1 MTSLAKGSLLTF
13 FFSLCGA
20 AFIVSHQMREDKP
33 APLPHAL
40 FAVVNGQLSACR
52 AADYTSAYRHAA
64 MGLQQ
69 KFTLPQFERM
79 MRRNY
84 RHVAEARRVEFGTVR
99 LDGAS
104 ATVEVFFFANNGDMR
119 GFLYSLTAEG
129 ESWKI
134 SGVQELEPSRQSR
147 RPAGSLA

>member
-20 AFIVSHQMREDKP
+20 AFIVSHHVREHRP

-40 FAVVNGQLSACR
+40 FAVVNDQLSAFR
-52 AADYTSAYRHAA
+52 AADYTSAYRYAA
-64 MGLQQ
+64 TGMQQ

-79 MRRNY
+79 VRRNY
-84 RHVAEARRVEFGTVR
+84 GHVANARRVEFGSVR
-99 LDGAS
+99 VDGAD
-104 ATVEVFFFANNGDMR
+104 ATVEVFFFARTGEMR
-119 GFLYSLTAEG
+119 AFLYSLTAEG
-129 ESWKI
+129 RSWKI
-134 SGVQELEPSRQSR
+134 SGVEELETWRQAR